1 MHKRLLLLLFTL
13 VMSLLLVS
21 GAALAA
27 DSGQATTAQVTT
39 NANSPVT
46 ITKRVAANDDG
57 TYQINM
63 EAFVTNQI
71 TVEYSSRPADIVLV
85 LDVSGSME
93 DTITSYAYEETNK
106 NEWSYRDISK
116 SKQTYYYKDGN
127 EYYQV
132 TAESQWNLFAPD
144 DYWLEANGQRL
155 GKVTNDRK
163 DTAYEG
169 TLYTR
174 VPSGNTPKI
183 DALKSAVNNFIA
195 SVAANAQ
202 ENEQEHQISIVKFA
216 GDKTD
221 NIGND
226 TYKEYYGYGH
236 SDYYTYNY
244 TQVVKGLTA
253 VDDSDKVEELT
264 AAVNS
269 LSTGGATRADLGL
282 ELAQGVLEDTASGR
296 DKIVIMFTDG
306 SPTSSRY
313 FEGSVAATA
322 VNIAKEMKDDKT
334 QIFTIGVFDNND
346 HSDDVENYMNAVS
359 ANYPEAEA
367 KNNKG
372 DASWRNLAL
381 GTRAEGDYY
390 YTASDA
396 GELEDIFQLIQK
408 EISTLA
414 ITADESSVLSDT
426 VSEYFLLD
434 SAAEDISVNAVPFI
448 GVDNNGRYLWG
459 DAVNIRDDV
468 EVTITGNKLEVTGFD
483 YTGNAVTIKTEDD
496 AATYSGQK
504 LQIGFTIKANPDA
517 EWEKGTNIVPTNDTG
532 NNKAGVTYTAEDSLK
547 RAELEQSPTV
557 AIAAY
562 EVTYAYNGTI
572 PSGAPAVPQAK
583 VYLPGTTVTV
593 ADVPTLDEYS
603 FIGWSVVENTV
614 TPDDN
619 DQFAMPATDVAFAGS
634 WEAITTPD
642 PETITIPI
650 HKIIDVKRGAPNAP
664 TFSFEAFIPDYQQ
677 EELGYHTLAT
687 VSLTTGRTADVD
699 LTLDLEEL
707 SNNDYFF
714 YLREVDDNTS
724 SRWDYDDTVYLVR
737 VEHQEDTNIAITSEI
752 GYQLSYTPGTIE
764 RGDFVVSGDNAEAAV
779 FTNTY
784 TGNSGKHKTPTPEIL
799 NDQDHFAYVI
809 GYPDGLVHP
818 EATITRAEVA
828 TIFFRLLDDDVRS
841 ANITKVNAFSDV
853 DADDWFN
860 TAVSTLSKLAI
871 ITGYPDGSFGPND
884 PITRAEFA
892 AIAAR
897 FDTHTANSTAGFS
910 DIQGHWAVPEI
921 NTAAENGWVNGYPDN
936 TFRPDNNITRAEAM
950 ALINRVLN
958 RDPATPNDLLDEMIK
973 WPDNMDTN
981 QWYYLDIQEATNSH
995 YYERKSSGTEYWK
1008 QIIEA
1013 PNWLAL
1019 EQ

>member
-1 MHKRLLLLLFTL
+1 MRKRLLLLLLTL
-13 VMSLLLVS
+13 VTALCLVP

-27 DSGQATTAQVTT
+27 DSGQTTTEQVTT
-39 NANSPVT
+39 AANSPVT
-46 ITKRVAANDDG
+46 ITKSVAANDDG

-71 TVEYSSRPADIVLV
+71 TVEYSSRAADIVLV

-93 DTITSYAYEETNK
+93 DKITSYAYEETK
-106 NEWSYRDISK
+106 KDEWSYRDISK

-127 EYYQV
+127 EYYPV
-132 TAESQWNLFAPD
+132 SAKSQWHLFSPD
-144 DYWLEANGQRL
+144 DYWLEANGEII
-155 GKVTNDRK
+155 GEITDSDR

-169 TLYTR
+169 ALYTR
-174 VPSGNTPKI
+174 VSSGNTPKI
-183 DALKSAVNNFIA
+183 DALKSAVNKFIA

-202 ENEQEHQISIVKFA
+202 ENELEHQISIIKFA
-216 GDKTD
+216 GDQTD
-221 NIGND
+221 NMGND
-226 TYKEYYGYGH
+226 TYKEYYGHGPR
-236 SDYYTYNY
+236 DYYTYNY
-244 TQVVKGLTA
+244 TQMVKGLTA
-253 VDDSDKVEELT
+253 VDDSDNVSALTDAVDEL
-264 AAVNS
+264 N
-269 LSTGGATRADLGL
+269 TGGATRADLGL
-282 ELAQGVLEDTASGR
+282 ELAQGVLEDTPSGR

-306 SPTSSRY
+306 SPTASNG
-313 FEGSVAATA
+313 FEGKIAATA

-334 QIFTIGVFDNND
+334 QIFTIGVFANND
-346 HSDDVENYMNAVS
+346 PSDDVADYMNAVS

-367 KNNKG
+367 KDNEG

-396 GELEDIFQLIQK
+396 GELEDIFQLIQE

-414 ITADESSVLSDT
+414 ITADESSVISDT

-434 SAAEDISVNAVPFI
+434 SAAEDIIVNAVPFI
-448 GVDNNGRYLWG
+448 GVDSNGNYLWG
-459 DAVNIRDDV
+459 DAVNIQDDV
-468 EVTITGNKLEVTGFD
+468 EITITGNKLKITGFD

-496 AATYSGQK
+496 EVTYSGQK
-504 LQIGFTIKANPDA
+504 LQIAFTIKANPDA
-517 EWEKGTNIVPTNDTG
+517 EWEKGANIVPTNDTG
-532 NNKAGVTYTAEDSLK
+532 NNKAGVTYTAEDSPK
-547 RAELEQSPTV
+547 RAELAQSPTV

-562 EVTYAYNGTI
+562 EVAYAYNGTI
-572 PSGAPAVPQAK
+572 PAGAPAVPQAK

-593 ADVPTLDEYS
+593 AAAPTLGDYS
-603 FIGWSVVENTV
+603 FTGWSVVENTV

-619 DQFAMPATDVAFAGS
+619 GQFTMPADDVAFTGS
-634 WEAITTPD
+634 WEAIAPPD

-650 HKIIDVKRGAPNAP
+650 HKIIDVKRGTPNAP
-664 TFSFEAFIPDYQQ
+664 TFSFEAFIPDDQQ
-677 EELGYHTLAT
+677 EELAYLTLGTAA
-687 VSLTTGRTADVD
+687 LTTCRTADVE

-737 VEHQEDTNIAITSEI
+737 VEPQEGSDIAPADETS
-752 GYQLSYTPGTIE
+752 YQLSYTPGHIE
-764 RGDFVVSGDNAEAAV
+764 NGDFVASGDAAAAA

-799 NDQDHFAYVI
+799 NDQDHFAYII

-841 ANITKVNAFSDV
+841 ANITKVNTFSDV
-853 DADDWFN
+853 AADDWFN
-860 TAVSTLSKLAI
+860 TAVSTLAKLAI

-897 FDTHTANSTAGFS
+897 FDTRTANSTAGFS

-921 NTAAENGWVNGYPDN
+921 NKAAENGWVNGYPDN

-973 WPDNMDTN
+973 WPDNMDSN

>member
-1 MHKRLLLLLFTL
+1 
-13 VMSLLLVS
+13 
-21 GAALAA
+21 
-27 DSGQATTAQVTT
+27 
-39 NANSPVT
+39 
-46 ITKRVAANDDG
+46 
-57 TYQINM
+57 
-63 EAFVTNQI
+63 
-71 TVEYSSRPADIVLV
+71 
-85 LDVSGSME
+85 
-93 DTITSYAYEETNK
+93 YEETNK
-106 NEWSYRDISK
+106 NKWSYRDISK

-132 TAESQWNLFAPD
+132 TAESQWNLFALD
-144 DYWLEANGQRL
+144 DYWLEANGERL
-155 GKVTNDRK
+155 GEVTNDRK
-163 DTAYEG
+163 DTAYVG

-174 VPSGNTPKI
+174 VSSGSTPKI
-183 DALKSAVNNFIA
+183 KALKSAVNNFIA

-202 ENEQEHQISIVKFA
+202 ENELEHQISIVKFA

-226 TYKEYYGYGH
+226 TYKESYGYGH

-244 TQVVKGLTA
+244 TQVVKGLTTVDNSDNVSALTDA
-253 VDDSDKVEELT
+253 VK
-264 AAVNS
+264 S

-282 ELAQGVLEDTASGR
+282 ELAQGILEDTASGR

-306 SPTSSRY
+306 SPTSSRS

-334 QIFTIGVFDNND
+334 RIFTIGVFDNND
-346 HSDDVENYMNAVS
+346 PSDDVENYMNAVS

-367 KNNKG
+367 KNNEG
-372 DASWRNLAL
+372 DASWQNLAI

-396 GELEDIFQLIQK
+396 GELEDIFQLIQE

-434 SAAEDISVNAVPFI
+434 STAEDISVNAVPFV
-448 GVDNNGRYLWG
+448 GVDSNGNYLWG
-459 DAVNIRDDV
+459 DAVNIQNDV

-483 YTGNAVTIKTEDD
+483 YTDNAVTIKTEDD
-496 AATYSGQK
+496 AVTYSGQK

-532 NNKAGVTYTAEDSLK
+532 NNKAGVTYTAEDSPK

-572 PSGAPAVPQAK
+572 PAGAPAEPQARA
-583 VYLPGTTVTV
+583 YLHGTTVTV
-593 ADVPTLDEYS
+593 EDAPNLDDYS
-603 FIGWSVVENTV
+603 FTGWSAVENIV
-614 TPDDN
+614 TPDGN
-619 DQFAMPATDVAFAGS
+619 GQFAMPATDVAFSGS
-634 WEAITTPD
+634 WEAMAPPA

-650 HKIIDVKRGAPNAP
+650 HKIIDVKRGTPNAP
-664 TFSFEAFIPDYQQ
+664 TFSFEAFVPDYQQ
-677 EELGYHTLAT
+677 QELGYHTLAT

-707 SNNDYFF
+707 SNNDYF

-737 VEHQEDTNIAITSEI
+737 VEPQEDTDIAITAEI

-764 RGDFVVSGDNAEAAV
+764 SGDFVASGDDVEAAT

-784 TGNSGKHKTPTPEIL
+784 TGPSGGKNYVLSYESNGGTKYKDETYAAGTIVKLDKQPQREGYSFTGWYADKKCSQKITTIKMTSDKTVYAGWEKTTTPAML
-799 NDQDHFAYVI
+799 NDDDHFAYVI

-828 TIFFRLLDDDVRS
+828 TIFFRLLDDEVRS
-841 ANITKVNAFSDV
+841 DNITKINYFSDV
-853 DADDWFN
+853 AADDWFN
-860 TAVSTLSKLAI
+860 TAVSTLSKLQI
-871 ITGYPDGSFGPND
+871 LTGYPDGSFGPND

-910 DIQGHWAVPEI
+910 DIQGHWALAEI
-921 NTAAENGWVNGYPDN
+921 NKAAENGWVNGYPDN

-950 ALINRVLN
+950 AMINRVLN
-958 RDPATPNDLLDEMIK
+958 RDPATPNDLLDDMIK

-995 YYERKSSGTEYWK
+995 YYERKSSCTEYWT

-1013 PNWLAL
+1013 PNLLAL